1 MKLLLAERIILNV
14 LSFDLIV
21 EQPYNTIITLSQS
34 LKGSLFLFLVFSNS
48 VVSDEV
54 QCAWSFANDSCVLPF
69 LSHLQHLL
77 HGFDPIH
84 GQNDRRRLRL
94 FGHLRVEENAARKRD
109 PHPFGHVWNR
119 QIGADAMLR
128 LSEGALLEF

>member
-34 LKGSLFLFLVFSNS
+34 LKGSLFPFFVISNS

-54 QCAWSFANDSCVLPF
+54 QCAWSFANDSYILPF
-69 LSHLQHLL
+69 LPHL
-77 HGFDPIH
+77 
-84 GQNDRRRLRL
+84 
-94 FGHLRVEENAARKRD
+94 
-109 PHPFGHVWNR
+109 
-119 QIGADAMLR
+119 
-128 LSEGALLEF
+128 